1 MTQSAHT
8 VNTVCLT
15 QHCTN
20 ICSQEISVM
29 FKYGWQALQGPQGI
43 NHEHLFIPSHLKSF
57 LFSHLLAYSFH
68 KPHSSDF
75 KPIIFSIILLEGCVN
90 VWQHRSLIPQM
101 WRAREIDFTR
111 APKGCMCLKCVIIKI
126 TSSSIKALPLR
137 LGPSHQCKGIFAP
150 GNCGGWLR
158 LVPEGQKM
166 VGGTQCRL
174 IESFVG

>member
-1 MTQSAHT
+1 MQNTRCVGAVRKATVPWKMTQSAHT

-90 VWQHRSLIPQM
+90 VGSTAPSSRRCGAPEKLISPAPQK
-101 WRAREIDFTR
+101 A
-111 APKGCMCLKCVIIKI
+111 ACV
-126 TSSSIKALPLR
+126 L
-137 LGPSHQCKGIFAP
+137 
-150 GNCGGWLR
+150 N
-158 LVPEGQKM
+158 V
-166 VGGTQCRL
+166 
-174 IESFVG
+174 